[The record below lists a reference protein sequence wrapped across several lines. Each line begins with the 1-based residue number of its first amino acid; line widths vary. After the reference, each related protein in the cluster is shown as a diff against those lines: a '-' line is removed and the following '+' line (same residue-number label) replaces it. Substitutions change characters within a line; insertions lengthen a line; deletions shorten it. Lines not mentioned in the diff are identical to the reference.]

1 MVYDLYNRIG
11 VVADLNPSA
20 RTTSANSGG
29 INRQAYEGG
38 SDALV
43 AVLEVGAWTD
53 GSHAF
58 KLQDSPDNTNWTDV
72 SATFLQGSFTT
83 VAGAGQQNAVQKVGY
98 LGTAQYVRAVSTVSG
113 TTSGAIY
120 GLHWIV
126 GGLHNYPAGSPN

>member
-11 VVADLNPSA
+11 VVQDLAPVA
-20 RTTSANSGG
+20 RTTSVNTTG
-29 INRQAYEGG
+29 INRQTYEQG

-43 AVLEVGAWTD
+43 AVLTTGAWTD
-53 GSHAF
+53 GTHTF

-72 SATFLQGSFTT
+72 ASTYLQGSFTAIT
-83 VAGAGQQNAVQKVGY
+83 GTGQQNAVQKVGY
-98 LGTAQYVRAVSTVSG
+98 LGTQQYVRAVDTVSG

-126 GGLHNYPAGSPN
+126 GGIHNAPAGSPN